1 MLYYNVIDY
10 YSEVTQLLK
19 KLIGDKEFY
28 SRIIFLALP
37 IIIQNGITQF
47 VNMLDNIMVGQ
58 VGTTQ
63 MTGVAITN
71 QLIFVFNLC
80 IFGAIS
86 GAGIFTAQFFGSGD
100 NKGVRDTF
108 RFKLISCFIIAV
120 LGISLF
126 FFAGEPLINLYLKG
140 EGSKGDAASSLYYA
154 REYLNIML
162 IGLIPA
168 AITQCYSG
176 TLRETGKSVLP
187 MIAGIIAV
195 VVNLVGNYILIFGHF
210 GAPKMGVAG
219 AAVATVASRF
229 VELFVVAAYT
239 FIKREENPFIIGAY
253 RSLHIPLTLVKK
265 IIIKGLPLM
274 LNETMWAMGMAV
286 LNKFYSERGLIVV
299 AANNISQTFWNV
311 FSVAFIAVGAS
322 IGIILGQ
329 LLGGNEIEKARD
341 YSYKLIA
348 FSVSVSIFFG
358 ALYFVMAYFIPN
370 AYNTTDDIRLLA
382 TRLMQVSA
390 IIMPI
395 DAFAH
400 ACYFTLRSGGKVF
413 ITFLFDSGFV
423 WVINVPFVLALTRF
437 TPMSVVVIFLLCHLI
452 SLTKCVAGFILVK
465 RGIWIK
471 NMVGE
476 KS

>member
-1 MLYYNVIDY
+1 MF
-10 YSEVTQLLK
+10 K

-58 VGTTQ
+58 VGTAE

-86 GAGIFTAQFFGSGD
+86 GAGIFTAQFFGSED
-100 NKGVRDTF
+100 HKGVRDTF
-108 RFKLISCFIIAV
+108 RFKLIACFIIAV
-120 LGISLF
+120 LGILLF
-126 FFAGEPLINLYLKG
+126 FFAGNPLINLYLKG
-140 EGSKGDAASSLYYA
+140 EGKPEDAAASLRFA
-154 REYLNIML
+154 RKYLNIML

-168 AITQCYSG
+168 SITQCYCG

-187 MIAGIIAV
+187 MVSGIIAV
-195 VVNLVGNYILIFGHF
+195 IVNLVGNYILIFGHF

-219 AAVATVASRF
+219 AAVATVISRF
-229 VELFVVAAYT
+229 VELFVLVIYT
-239 FIKREENPFIIGAY
+239 YIKRAENPFIIGAY
-253 RSLHIPLTLVKK
+253 RSLHIPITLVKK
-265 IIIKGLPLM
+265 IIIKGFPLM
-274 LNETMWAMGMAV
+274 LNEALWALGMAT
-286 LNKFYSERGLIVV
+286 LNGIFSERGLIVV

-329 LLGGNEIEKARD
+329 LLGGDETEKAKD
-341 YSYKLIA
+341 YSFKLIA
-348 FSVSVSIFFG
+348 FSVAVSVLFG
-358 ALYFVMAYFIPN
+358 IIYFVMAFFIPD
-370 AYNTTDDIRLLA
+370 AYNTTDDIKLLA
-382 TRLMQVSA
+382 TYLMQVSA
-390 IIMPI
+390 LIMPI

-423 WVINVPFVLALTRF
+423 WVINVPFVLALTRL
-437 TPMSVVVIFLLCHLI
+437 TPISVVVIFGLCHFI
-452 SLTKCVAGFILVK
+452 SIIKCVAGYILVK
-465 RGIWIK
+465 RGVWIRR
-471 NMVGE
+471 MVGE
-476 KS
+476 QA

>member
-1 MLYYNVIDY
+1 MAFSVKNF
-10 YSEVTQLLK
+10 
-19 KLIGDKEFY
+19 IGDKAFY
-28 SRIIFLALP
+28 RRALAVAMP
-37 IIIQNGITQF
+37 IMIQNGITNF
-47 VNMLDNIMVGQ
+47 VSLLDNIMVGRI
-58 VGTTQ
+58 GTEQ
-63 MTGVAITN
+63 MSGVAITN
-71 QLIFVFNLC
+71 QLIFIFNLC
-80 IFGAIS
+80 IFGATA

-168 AITQCYSG
+168 AITQCYCG

-286 LNKFYSERGLIVV
+286 INKFYSERGLIVV

-311 FSVAFIAVGAS
+311 FSVAFFSVGIAV
-322 IGIILGQ
+322 GIILGHD
-329 LLGGNEIEKARD
+329 LGAGKDKTEVKYTAF
-341 YSYKLIA
+341 KLIA
-348 FSVSVSIFFG
+348 FSVFIGIIV
-358 ALYFVMAYFIPN
+358 AVLYA
-370 AYNTTDDIRLLA
+370 
-382 TRLMQVSA
+382 VSA
-390 IIMPI
+390 I
-395 DAFAH
+395 
-400 ACYFTLRSGGKVF
+400 F
-413 ITFLFDSGFV
+413 IPRIYNISDNAKS
-423 WVINVPFVLALTRF
+423 LATA
-437 TPMSVVVIFLLCHLI
+437 VIFLRIFSIYSSSGCP
-452 SLTKCVAGFILVK
+452 LT
-465 RGIWIK
+465 
-471 NMVGE
+471 
-476 KS
+476 